1 VAEGSGRKKSVPALA
16 TGGTPD
22 AHGAHAGSSVDAQ
35 AVTASRIAV
44 GLNLEGANAGPPEGA
59 PTESVAETDTGR
71 PMLATVAIYLML
83 ATGAIALA
91 LSLYWM
97 FWGNNILGGTIV
109 LLLGIAYVYGG
120 RALRKGESWGWGAGV
135 FAGIFVLLFGLF
147 LLPYAAVLIVLAIVV
162 IVLLFRVR
170 DYFGMVRYDR
180 EGEERTKKELETTR
194 TSNPEGL
201 HCPHC
206 GSARLWV
213 APDGSAFC
221 QNCRAGT
228 ISLKRAA

>member
-1 VAEGSGRKKSVPALA
+1 MER
-16 TGGTPD
+16 
-22 AHGAHAGSSVDAQ
+22 GARA
-35 AVTASRIAV
+35 AV
-44 GLNLEGANAGPPEGA
+44 GIDEPKAAEA
-59 PTESVAETDTGR
+59 PTEVPQTGDGR
-71 PMLATVAIYLML
+71 PLEATVAIYLML

-97 FWGNNILGGTIV
+97 FWGNNILGGTII

-170 DYFGMVRYDR
+170 EYFGMVRFDR
-180 EGEERTKKELETTR
+180 EGEERAKQELESHR

-201 HCPHC
+201 HCPRC
-206 GSARLWV
+206 GSTRLWV
-213 APDGSAFC
+213 ASDSSAFC
-221 QNCRAGT
+221 LNCRTGT
-228 ISLKRAA
+228 ISLKRLT

>member
-1 VAEGSGRKKSVPALA
+1 MAPGSGRKKSVPAVV

-22 AHGAHAGSSVDAQ
+22 AHGAVGGSVDAQ
-35 AVTASRIAV
+35 AVPASRIAV
-44 GLNLEGANAGPPEGA
+44 RLNLKGANEGPPEGV

-91 LSLYWM
+91 LSVYWM
-97 FWGNNILGGTIV
+97 FWGNSLLGGTIV

-120 RALRKGESWGWGAGV
+120 RALHKGESWGWGAGV
-135 FAGIFVLLFGLF
+135 FAGAFVVLFGLF
-147 LLPYAAVLIVLAIVV
+147 LLPYAALLIVLAIVI
-162 IVLLFRVR
+162 IVLLLRVR
-170 DYFGMVRYDR
+170 DYFGMVRPDPK
-180 EGEERTKKELETTR
+180 EDERAKKELESQR

-206 GSARLWV
+206 GSPALWV
-213 APDGSAFC
+213 AQDGSAFC
-221 QNCRAGT
+221 QNCKAGT
-228 ISLKRAA
+228 ISLRRPA

>member
-1 VAEGSGRKKSVPALA
+1 MAQGSGRKGDSLGTSMDRAARVALGIDEPKAAEALTEVP
-16 TGGTPD
+16 GKGD
-22 AHGAHAGSSVDAQ
+22 
-35 AVTASRIAV
+35 
-44 GLNLEGANAGPPEGA
+44 
-59 PTESVAETDTGR
+59 GR
-71 PMLATVAIYLML
+71 PREATVAIYLML

-120 RALRKGESWGWGAGV
+120 RALHKGESWGWGAGV

-162 IVLLFRVR
+162 IVLLFRAR
-170 DYFGMVRYDR
+170 EYFGMVRYDR
-180 EGEERTKKELETTR
+180 DEEERAKKDLESQR

-201 HCPHC
+201 LCPRC
-206 GSARLWV
+206 GSTRLWV

-221 QNCRAGT
+221 LNCRAGT
-228 ISLKRAA
+228 ISLKRT